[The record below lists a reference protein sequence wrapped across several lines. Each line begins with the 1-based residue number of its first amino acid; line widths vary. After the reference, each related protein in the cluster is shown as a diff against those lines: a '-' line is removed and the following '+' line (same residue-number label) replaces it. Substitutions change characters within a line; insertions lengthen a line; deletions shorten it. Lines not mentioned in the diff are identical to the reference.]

1 MFVFCNDDGDSRT
14 FGGGGASSQ
23 RGDERVRR
31 LADGGRRD
39 DDGFPVRWFVS
50 DVGLPAL
57 ISSLV
62 DMVSFC
68 LWLFLPLGL
77 RV

>member
-1 MFVFCNDDGDSRT
+1 MFVFGNDDGDSRT

-50 DVGLPAL
+50 DDAL
-57 ISSLV
+57 
-62 DMVSFC
+62 D
-68 LWLFLPLGL
+68 GG
-77 RV
+77 